1 TLWIAG
7 PSLVGDFHPLIFT
20 GLPAHT
26 VFIYSISAGRFSQ
39 LCRLK
44 QNVKKAELAPGF
56 GHHTYRLNNRREHM
70 EQLLNGLHEVNYC
83 LDQVCRELHKLKNIY
98 HVHFPLNELRVSGG
112 EPIAAL

>member
-1 TLWIAG
+1 PTTYLVDTTLSDA
-7 PSLVGDFHPLIFT
+7 SDYDQ
-20 GLPAHT
+20 T
-26 VFIYSISAGRFSQ
+26 VHAVRLLIYSISAGRFSQ

>member
-1 TLWIAG
+1 
-7 PSLVGDFHPLIFT
+7 
-20 GLPAHT
+20 
-26 VFIYSISAGRFSQ
+26 
-39 LCRLK
+39 
-44 QNVKKAELAPGF
+44 
-56 GHHTYRLNNRREHM
+56 M